1 MKTGVL
7 KSREDYIRH
16 AASQVRII
24 DEAIDKLRESSEK
37 KGATGRL
44 RERQRINEL
53 KERRDQAIIMLGRL
67 HESCDE
73 CWEEVKRSADRL
85 FKTRRKTLGKAA

>member
-1 MKTGVL
+1 M
-7 KSREDYIRH
+7 
-16 AASQVRII
+16 I
-24 DEAIDKLRESSEK
+24 DETIDRLRESSETK
-37 KGATGRL
+37 DAAGNL

-53 KERRDQAIIMLGRL
+53 KARRDQAVVMLGRL

-85 FKTRRKTLGKAA
+85 FKARRKTLGKAA

>member
-1 MKTGVL
+1 MKTSVL

-16 AASQVRII
+16 AAFQVRMI
-24 DEAIDKLRESSEK
+24 DETIDRLREASEK
-37 KGATGRL
+37 KDPAGRL

-53 KERRDQAIIMLGRL
+53 KERRDQAVVMLGRL

-85 FKTRRKTLGKAA
+85 FKARRKTIGKAA